1 MPPQKP
7 GPWDVVSTAP
17 VSGQASS
24 PPGDWDVVSTSM
36 DPPAVNPSIPVPAAL
51 QGPPAPQFGSSL
63 SDVFNTAAQHAKN
76 MVAGPFHAF
85 ADAPRNPEEQQWKG
99 TNPQSGMAANALG
112 QFGLGAARMF
122 VEPTIMNARNAA
134 AQYQA
139 GNTEGAFQSAM
150 DAVPVVGPWAK
161 QIETDTQNKGAVA
174 GLAGLATDVLA
185 PTLAAKGAGMALKPL
200 ARTAAVSDV
209 KNMIRPNAT
218 DSAFGKT
225 PAEGLLN
232 QPGGVMSMTKPGL
245 LAKTKANIA
254 DTGQQIG
261 DAVAQAPQTPVDV
274 SGAVNNPFQ
283 VALQRA
289 AQGNEKGLVS
299 GLKDAQQGYTHDL
312 FYDPASEEIAGQSSP
327 KNMSMTPSDIFNLK
341 KKVGDGIR
349 WTNQAFDSDLNA
361 TRGQVYGG
369 LKDQLNQAV
378 PSLKPL
384 NEQYGNMRAGASALE
399 RRIPIEERNNPISL
413 GDMGMAGAGGAMGGG
428 PGAAALFAAKKVL
441 TSQPVRSTVDTG
453 LWKYGNAP
461 SKLSP
466 SAARLLFSAPRG
478 SKSD

>member
-17 VSGQASS
+17 VSGPASS
-24 PPGDWDVVSTSM
+24 TPGDWDVVSTSM
-36 DPPAVNPSIPVPAAL
+36 EPPAVNPSVPVPAGL
-51 QGPPAPQFGSSL
+51 QGPPAPQFGSSIH
-63 SDVFNTAAQHAKN
+63 DVLNTVAQHGKN

-85 ADAPRNPEEQQWKG
+85 TDAPRNPEEQLWKG

-112 QFGLGAARMF
+112 QFGLGTARMF
-122 VEPTIMNARNAA
+122 VEPTIVNARNAK
-134 AQYQA
+134 AQFQA
-139 GNTEGAFQSAM
+139 GNNEAGFQSAM

-174 GLAGLATDVLA
+174 GLAGLGTDVLA
-185 PTLAAKGAGMALKPL
+185 PTLAAKGAGFALKPA
-200 ARTAAVSDV
+200 ARTAAVADV
-209 KNMIRPNAT
+209 KNMIRPNAN
-218 DSAFGKT
+218 DAAFGKS

-232 QPGGVMSMTKPGL
+232 QPGGVISMTKPSL

-261 DAVAQAPQTPVDV
+261 DAVAQAPQVPVNV
-274 SGAVNNPFQ
+274 SDAVNGPFAL
-283 VALQRA
+283 ALQRA

-299 GLKDAQQGYTHDL
+299 GLKDAQQGITHDL
-312 FYDPASEEIAGQSSP
+312 YYDPASGEIAGQMSP
-327 KNMSMTPSDIFNLK
+327 KNLNMAPSDLFSLK
-341 KKVGDGIR
+341 KSVGDGIR
-349 WTNQAFDSDLNA
+349 WTNQAFDNDLNA

-369 LKDQLNQAV
+369 LKERLNQAV
-378 PSLKPL
+378 PSIKPL
-384 NEQYGNMRAGASALE
+384 NEQYANMRSGASALE

-428 PGAAALFAAKKVL
+428 PGAAALFAAKKLL
-441 TSQPVRSTVDTG
+441 TSQPVRSTFDQG

-461 SKLSP
+461 SRLSP

-478 SKSD
+478 SQSY